1 MILGIALILTS
12 TVVYNGSV
20 VLLAAVA
27 RRQPGDSNLVLA
39 VSRRA
44 SGLSAIMLNLLGW
57 SLEVGALV
65 FIPLTLARI
74 LSVAGVGVLLGLARW
89 TLKEPLGIKELG
101 GSGLVV
107 LGVTA
112 VGLEIPRFGTSP
124 PTLEGWILLLA
135 ALGPWLT
142 LPYLF
147 RILRHSTVSTWWAIA
162 SGLAYALSGVFTKAL
177 ADALSLESVPA
188 LVPLAIGVTAAGF
201 LGFVTE
207 LEALRLG
214 NASVTV
220 PVILALQAVVPIVC
234 APFLFGETWPAG
246 VLPGVLLGGGILLA
260 VSGTLVLSGSSGRVL
275 TEIDDPASRGI

>member
-1 MILGIALILTS
+1 MILGIALILAS

-39 VSRRA
+39 VSRRP
-44 SGLSAIMLNLLGW
+44 SSLSAIILNVLGW

-89 TLKEPLGIKELG
+89 ALKEPLGIRELG
-101 GSGLVV
+101 GSSLVV
-107 LGVTA
+107 LGVAA
-112 VGLEIPRFGTSP
+112 VGLELPRFGTSS
-124 PTLEGWILLLA
+124 PTPEDWLLLTA
-135 ALGPWLT
+135 ALGPWLA

-147 RILRHSTVSTWWAIA
+147 RILRHSRVSTWWTIS
-162 SGLAYALSGVFTKAL
+162 SGLAYGLSGLFTKAL
-177 ADALSLESVPA
+177 AETLSLESVPA
-188 LVPLAIGVTAAGF
+188 LVPLASGVTVTGL

-214 NASVTV
+214 DASVTV
-220 PVILALQAVVPIVC
+220 PVILALQTVVPIVC

-246 VLPGVLLGGGILLA
+246 VLPSLLLGGGILLA
-260 VSGTLVLSGSSGRVL
+260 MSGTIVLSDSSGRVP
-275 TEIDDPASRGI
+275 TEIEGPASRGT

>member
-12 TVVYNGSV
+12 TVVYNSSA

-89 TLKEPLGIKELG
+89 ALKEPLGIKELG

-107 LGVTA
+107 LGVAA

-124 PTLEGWILLLA
+124 PTMEGWILLLA

-147 RILRHSTVSTWWAIA
+147 RILRHSTVSTWWAVA

-177 ADALSLESVPA
+177 ADALSLDS
-188 LVPLAIGVTAAGF
+188 VPLAIGVTTAGF

-260 VSGTLVLSGSSGRVL
+260 VSGVIVLSGSSGRVL
-275 TEIDDPASRGI
+275 TEIEDPASRGT

>member
-1 MILGIALILTS
+1 MILGIALILAS

-39 VSRRA
+39 VSRRP
-44 SGLSAIMLNLLGW
+44 SGLSAIILNVLGW

-89 TLKEPLGIKELG
+89 ALKEPLGIRELG

-107 LGVTA
+107 LGVAT
-112 VGLEIPRFGTSP
+112 VGLELPRFGTSS
-124 PTLEGWILLLA
+124 PTPEDWILLTA
-135 ALGPWLT
+135 ALGPWLA

-147 RILRHSTVSTWWAIA
+147 RILRHSRVSTWWAIS
-162 SGLAYALSGVFTKAL
+162 SGLAYGLSGLFTKAL
-177 ADALSLESVPA
+177 AETLSLESVPA
-188 LVPLAIGVTAAGF
+188 LVPLAIGVTVTGL

-220 PVILALQAVVPIVC
+220 PVILALQTVVPIVC

-246 VLPGVLLGGGILLA
+246 VPPSLLLGGGILLA
-260 VSGTLVLSGSSGRVL
+260 VSGTIVLSDSSGRVL
-275 TEIDDPASRGI
+275 TEIEGPASRGT

>member
-1 MILGIALILTS
+1 MILGIALILAS

-20 VLLAAVA
+20 VMLAAVA
-27 RRQPGDSNLVLA
+27 RRQPGNSNLVLA

-57 SLEVGALV
+57 SLEVSALV

-89 TLKEPLGIKELG
+89 ALKEPLGIKELE
-101 GSGLVV
+101 GSGLIV
-107 LGVTA
+107 LGVAA
-112 VGLEIPRFGTSP
+112 VGLELPHFGTSS
-124 PTLEGWILLLA
+124 PTPEDWILILA
-135 ALGPWLT
+135 TLGPWVA
-142 LPYLF
+142 LPYLL
-147 RILRHSTVSTWWAIA
+147 RNLRHSTVSTWWAIS
-162 SGLAYALSGVFTKAL
+162 SGLAYALSGLFTKAL
-177 ADALSLESVPA
+177 ADALSLESAQA

-220 PVILALQAVVPIVC
+220 PVILALQAVLPIVC
-234 APFLFGETWPAG
+234 APLLFGETWPSG
-246 VLPGVLLGGGILLA
+246 VLPGLLLGGGILLA
-260 VSGTLVLSGSSGRVL
+260 VGGAIVLSGSSGRVL
-275 TEIDDPASRGI
+275 TEIEDPASRGT

>member
-12 TVVYNGSV
+12 TVVYNSSA

-89 TLKEPLGIKELG
+89 ALKEPLGIKELG

-107 LGVTA
+107 LGVAA

-124 PTLEGWILLLA
+124 PTLEDWILLLA

-147 RILRHSTVSTWWAIA
+147 RILRHSTVSTWWAVA

-177 ADALSLESVPA
+177 ADALSLDS
-188 LVPLAIGVTAAGF
+188 VPLAIGVTTAGF

-260 VSGTLVLSGSSGRVL
+260 VSGVIVLSGSSGRVL
-275 TEIDDPASRGI
+275 TEIEDPASRGT

>member
-12 TVVYNGSV
+12 TVVYNSSA

-89 TLKEPLGIKELG
+89 ALKEPLGIKELG

-107 LGVTA
+107 LGVAA

-124 PTLEGWILLLA
+124 PTLEDWILLLA

-147 RILRHSTVSTWWAIA
+147 RILRHSTVSTWWAVA

-177 ADALSLESVPA
+177 ADALSLDS
-188 LVPLAIGVTAAGF
+188 VPLAIGVTTAGF

-260 VSGTLVLSGSSGRVL
+260 VSGAIVLSGSSGRVL
-275 TEIDDPASRGI
+275 TEIEDPASRGT

>member
-1 MILGIALILTS
+1 MALGIALILTS

-27 RRQPGDSNLVLA
+27 RRQPRDSNLVLA

-44 SGLSAIMLNLLGW
+44 SGLSAILLNLLGW
-57 SLEVGALV
+57 GLEVGALV

-89 TLKEPLGIKELG
+89 ALKEPLGVKELG

-107 LGVTA
+107 LGVAA
-112 VGLEIPRFGTSP
+112 VGLEIPRFGTSS
-124 PTLEGWILLLA
+124 PTPEDWILLLV

-147 RILRHSTVSTWWAIA
+147 RILRHSRVSTWWAIA
-162 SGLAYALSGVFTKAL
+162 SGLSYALSGVFTKAL
-177 ADALSLESVPA
+177 ADVLSLESVPV
-188 LVPLAIGVTAAGF
+188 LVPLVIGVTAAGF

-220 PVILALQAVVPIVC
+220 PVILALQAVVPILC

-246 VLPGVLLGGGILLA
+246 VLPGVFLGGGILLA
-260 VSGTLVLSGSSGRVL
+260 VSGTIVLSGSSGRVL
-275 TEIDDPASRGI
+275 TEIEGPASRGT

>member
-1 MILGIALILTS
+1 MILGIALILAS

-27 RRQPGDSNLVLA
+27 RRQPEDSNLVLA
-39 VSRRA
+39 VSLRP
-44 SGLSAIMLNLLGW
+44 SGLSAIILNVLGW

-89 TLKEPLGIKELG
+89 ALKEPLGIRELG

-107 LGVTA
+107 LGVAT
-112 VGLEIPRFGTSP
+112 VGLELPRFGTSC
-124 PTLEGWILLLA
+124 PTPEDWILLTA
-135 ALGPWLT
+135 ALGPWLA

-147 RILRHSTVSTWWAIA
+147 RILRHSRVSTWWAIS
-162 SGLAYALSGVFTKAL
+162 SGLAYGLSGLFTKAL
-177 ADALSLESVPA
+177 ADTLLLESVPA
-188 LVPLAIGVTAAGF
+188 LVPLAIGVTVTGF

-220 PVILALQAVVPIVC
+220 PVILALQTVVPIVC

-246 VLPGVLLGGGILLA
+246 VLPSLLLGGGILLA
-260 VSGTLVLSGSSGRVL
+260 VSGTIVLSDSSGRVL
-275 TEIDDPASRGI
+275 TEIEGPASRGT